1 MTPKTIL
8 LAEDNPINR
17 ELARTI
23 LHQDGYNVIEATDG
37 GQAVEMARTARPDLI
52 LMDIKL
58 PELDGLS
65 ATRLLEQDPA
75 TCSIPV
81 IALTALALPGDREKL
96 LAAGCV
102 AYLTKPIDFTELR
115 KTLAEIMRLSGDES
129 ETVLDH
135 SARW

>member
-1 MTPKTIL
+1 MTRKTIL

-17 ELARTI
+17 ELVRTI
-23 LHQDGYNVIEATDG
+23 LDQDGYAVIEAKDG
-37 GQAVEMARTARPDLI
+37 RQAVEMAGTMRPDLI

-65 ATRLLEQDPA
+65 ATRLLQEDPA
-75 TCSIPV
+75 TRSIPV

-102 AYLTKPIDFTELR
+102 AYVTKPINVVEFR
-115 KTLAEIMRLSGDES
+115 KTLAGIIRP
-129 ETVLDH
+129 V
-135 SARW
+135 